1 MRRFVG
7 AGSFSVASSRKS
19 FSSSPSSRFTR
30 PEANQTVLT
39 TVAVAGSF
47 LAFIPVAWWLARTT
61 SSPVLHGTLMGA
73 AGAAIYIL
81 LTVVGRQFD
90 PNAPPAPWI
99 YYVGHALKLAGGAT
113 GGWLATGRRLRNQDS
128 VVRIQYQFRNR
139 NRAACYAA
147 HAKPEY

>member
-1 MRRFVG
+1 M
-7 AGSFSVASSRKS
+7 ANASLRWGRIVLGG
-19 FSSSPSSRFTR
+19 FLAEILLILAVIPVYATGG
-30 PEANQTVLT
+30 NQTIIT

-113 GGWLATGRRLRNQDS
+113 GGWLAKGRRLRNQES
-128 VVRIQYQFRNR
+128 VVRT
-139 NRAACYAA
+139 
-147 HAKPEY
+147 P